1 MDFILAIRLRSH
13 LRLCTRGTR
22 ALSEMRELMG
32 WLALPSSQKYNH
44 WVEMIL
50 LTRSERQV
58 ELEDFK
64 SSDSTSM
71 LGLKEVRGKMST
83 ARNEGHTEG
92 AGGLVKQHRTGTI
105 IRSTLMDMLSWGI
118 WGSIEMSGIQ

>member
-1 MDFILAIRLRSH
+1 MS
-13 LRLCTRGTR
+13 LCTRASR
-22 ALSEMRELMG
+22 EMKELID
-32 WLALPSSQKYNH
+32 WPALPLSQWDSH
-44 WVEMIL
+44 WIEMIL